1 MKSLTLRVGHLYETT
16 IKPHTLE
23 TMKKLTL
30 LLTALALVASC
41 ATAENRAIQELESK
55 ILKAPELEQLSP
67 DTAIELLRQ
76 GNINFATG
84 NATQRNLQAQ
94 LAKSLKL
101 GQAPKAIVLSCID
114 SRVPVEMIFDMG
126 IGDIFVARV
135 AGNVVSEDML
145 ASMEY
150 ACKYIGSKVVLVLG
164 HESCGAVNA
173 ACAGLE
179 DGNLTELMGRME
191 TAVILASEEGGDPF
205 SKEFQS
211 RAVRYNVEVMRERIL
226 QGSEILN
233 SLAKEN
239 KIKIAGGVFNLSTGL
254 VEFIE

>member
-1 MKSLTLRVGHLYETT
+1 MNKIIIFALSLC
-16 IKPHTLE
+16 
-23 TMKKLTL
+23 
-30 LLTALALVASC
+30 LAVACISSNVK
-41 ATAENRAIQELESK
+41 TVQEVESK
-55 ILKAPELEQLSP
+55 ILKSAELDRLTP
-67 DTAIELLRQ
+67 DSVMVLLKQ
-76 GNINFATG
+76 GNQNFVSKST
-84 NATQRNLQAQ
+84 RSRDIQAQ
-94 LAKSLKL
+94 LARSAEI

-173 ACAGLE
+173 ACAGLK
-179 DGNLTELMGRME
+179 DGNLTELMHKIE
-191 TAVILASEEGGDPF
+191 PAVKLTATEGGDPF

-211 RAVRYNVEVMRERIL
+211 RAVANNVDVMVKNIRKGSSTLAELERD
-226 QGSEILN
+226 G
-233 SLAKEN
+233 
-239 KIKIAGGVFNLSTGL
+239 KIKIVGGVFDIHTGL
-254 VEFIE
+254 VEFDY